1 MIEPRWIV
9 YDPAPDQE
17 EDPPIIGAEHAKWGI
32 LYRARAYAQTAI
44 EMRADELTEGA
55 VIIRIDASIPV
66 LAEIVEEAIQ
76 QEYLHDERAP
86 AIMEVLGTVL
96 VSYLTREV
104 GTLIQQAEHWAPTHP
119 LATHHRINKADAYQ
133 QIIYKMENGGFSAM
147 FEEAQRPAVHERPA
161 ARGQQYRAGLHQR
174 EALRVDEMLGGR
186 RERAMQ
192 AHDVGAAEE
201 IVELGE
207 FDLEIGERRGVRRI
221 LVERQDRHAHRR
233 TDARQRPADSADP
246 DDAEHF
252 AGELGDRGQR
262 EAPVDVVCPF
272 ARADGGRVQR
282 RLAHQLQ

>member
-55 VIIRIDASIPV
+55 VIIKIDASIPV

-147 FEEAQRPAVHERPA
+147 FEEAQRPAVHEP
-161 ARGQQYRAGLHQR
+161 GVYPPNPEIAGLR
-174 EALRVDEMLGGR
+174 DARTAADAYWAGLPEAGEAGVESEEDKLRRTLADVVAQIKGSNFGYTHGKRGGGWLR
-186 RERAMQ
+186 DKEVWARAQ
-192 AHDVGAAEE
+192 A
-201 IVELGE
+201 
-207 FDLEIGERRGVRRI
+207 
-221 LVERQDRHAHRR
+221 LVE
-233 TDARQRPADSADP
+233 
-246 DDAEHF
+246 
-252 AGELGDRGQR
+252 GLG
-262 EAPVDVVCPF
+262 
-272 ARADGGRVQR
+272 
-282 RLAHQLQ
+282 